1 MLVMGNYYVSSQNA
15 MLSASSDTKRKL
27 MHLFLFTNSAQ
38 RELVSICT
46 QSIRNCNLLSLHH
59 ILGWKY
65 IKYLVIKVDPAS
77 FMGEGEPDIEELLI
91 AYESQ
96 KNVIQQLQ
104 VNTGQLQVSTGQLQ
118 VKYRSTTGQHGST
131 GKWFF
136 RGRI

>member
-1 MLVMGNYYVSSQNA
+1 
-15 MLSASSDTKRKL
+15 
-27 MHLFLFTNSAQ
+27 
-38 RELVSICT
+38 
-46 QSIRNCNLLSLHH
+46 
-59 ILGWKY
+59 
-65 IKYLVIKVDPAS
+65 
-77 FMGEGEPDIEELLI
+77 MGEGEPDIEELLI